1 VRWSKEGAPV
11 SDILQKIL
19 AVKREEISAGRS
31 QRSFASLVREA
42 QDQRVGHRGFAKAIL
57 SRIRNEPPAVNGK
70 SEMSRTAVIA
80 ECKRASPSKGL
91 LRDPFEPA
99 SIAASY
105 EQGGATCLSV
115 LTDQSFFQGK
125 PDDLLAARAACSL
138 PVIRKD
144 FVVDPWQVAQ
154 SGAMGADAILLI
166 VAALSN
172 TQLNELE
179 SAATELGLDVL
190 VEVHDG
196 HELERALR
204 LSTPLIGIN
213 NRNLRTF
220 EVSLDVSID
229 LLREI
234 PPDRTLI
241 TESGILAR
249 EDVQRLRGQ
258 GIYGYL
264 VGEAFMRAPDP
275 GQALKTLFAD

>member
-1 VRWSKEGAPV
+1 V

-19 AVKREEISAGRS
+19 SVKREEIALGRAL
-31 QRSFASLVREA
+31 RSLASLLREA
-42 QDQRVGHRGFAKAIL
+42 QDQRTERRGFAQAIL
-57 SRIRNEPPAVNGK
+57 SRVK
-70 SEMSRTAVIA
+70 SARTAVIA

-99 SIAASY
+99 VIAASY
-105 EQGGATCLSV
+105 EQGGAACLSV
-115 LTDQSFFQGK
+115 LTDQQFFQGRTE
-125 PDDLLAARAACSL
+125 DLIAARAACAL

-144 FVVDPWQVAQ
+144 FVIDPWQVAQ

-166 VAALSN
+166 VAALGN
-172 TQLNELE
+172 AQLNEFEAVAL
-179 SAATELGLDVL
+179 ELGLDVL

-204 LSTPLIGIN
+204 LHTPLIGIN

-220 EVSLDVSID
+220 EVSLDVSIG

-234 PPDRTLI
+234 PPDRALI

-249 EDVQRLRGQ
+249 EDVERMRGH
-258 GIYGYL
+258 GVYGYL

-275 GQALKTLFAD
+275 GRALQALFAD

>member
-1 VRWSKEGAPV
+1 V

-19 AVKREEISAGRS
+19 SVKREEIALGRAL
-31 QRSFASLVREA
+31 RSLASLLREA
-42 QDQRVGHRGFAKAIL
+42 QDQRTERRGFAQAIL
-57 SRIRNEPPAVNGK
+57 SRVK
-70 SEMSRTAVIA
+70 SARTAVIA

-99 SIAASY
+99 AIAASY
-105 EQGGATCLSV
+105 EQGGAACLSV
-115 LTDQSFFQGK
+115 LTDQQFFQGRTE
-125 PDDLLAARAACSL
+125 DLIAARAACAL

-144 FVVDPWQVAQ
+144 FVIDPWQVAQ

-166 VAALSN
+166 VAALGN
-172 TQLNELE
+172 AQLNELE
-179 SAATELGLDVL
+179 AAALELGLDVL

-204 LSTPLIGIN
+204 LQTPLIGIN

-220 EVSLDVSID
+220 EVSLDVSIG

-234 PPDRTLI
+234 PPDRALI

-249 EDVQRLRGQ
+249 EDVERMRGH
-258 GIYGYL
+258 GVYGYL

-275 GQALKTLFAD
+275 GRALQALFAD

>member
-1 VRWSKEGAPV
+1 M

-19 AVKREEISAGRS
+19 SVKREEISSGRAL
-31 QRSFASLVREA
+31 RSLASLLREA
-42 QDQRVGHRGFAKAIL
+42 QDQRTERRGFAQAIL
-57 SRIRNEPPAVNGK
+57 SRVKNA
-70 SEMSRTAVIA
+70 RTAVIA

-99 SIAASY
+99 VIAASY
-105 EQGGATCLSV
+105 EQGGAACLSV
-115 LTDQSFFQGK
+115 LTDQQFFQGRTE
-125 PDDLLAARAACSL
+125 DLIAARAACAL

-144 FVVDPWQVAQ
+144 FVIDPWQVAQ

-166 VAALSN
+166 VAALGN
-172 TQLNELE
+172 AQLNELE
-179 SAATELGLDVL
+179 AVALELGLDVL

-204 LSTPLIGIN
+204 LQTPLIGIN

-220 EVSLDVSID
+220 EVSLDVSIG

-234 PPDRTLI
+234 PPDRALI

-249 EDVQRLRGQ
+249 EDVERMRGH
-258 GIYGYL
+258 GVYGYL

-275 GQALKTLFAD
+275 GRALQALFAD